1 MTNTN
6 VSANKPTATIVHE
19 SPSPLRVWWMKT
31 NVRYDIAMNSFIIIL
46 NIAAILYMKFNKIPF
61 NEVAESWIGF
71 IPLYFIFGILSCIFW
86 ILGIT
91 DLSFCEGAYAMGRIC
106 NNIGFVIFL
115 HLLYC
120 ISTRLALFVGLHFCL
135 PYWLWYIATSTI
147 TGLLLCEL
155 RDWWKF
161 VNQSQSVAVDQKN
174 RT

>member
-31 NVRYDIAMNSFIIIL
+31 NVRYDIAMNSSTIIL

-61 NEVAESWIGF
+61 NEVAESWI
-71 IPLYFIFGILSCIFW
+71 
-86 ILGIT
+86 
-91 DLSFCEGAYAMGRIC
+91 AYAMGRIC
-106 NNIGFVIFL
+106 NNIGLVIFL

-120 ISTRLALFVGLHFCL
+120 ISTRLALFVVLHFCL

-161 VNQSQSVAVDQKN
+161 VNQPQLVVVDQKN

>member
-31 NVRYDIAMNSFIIIL
+31 NVRYDIAMNSSIIIL
-46 NIAAILYMKFNKIPF
+46 NIAAILYMKFTKIPF
-61 NEVAESWIGF
+61 NEVAESWI
-71 IPLYFIFGILSCIFW
+71 
-86 ILGIT
+86 
-91 DLSFCEGAYAMGRIC
+91 AYVMGRIC

-120 ISTRLALFVGLHFCL
+120 ISTRLALFVVLHFCL

-161 VNQSQSVAVDQKN
+161 VNQPQSVAVDQKN